1 VIYLDKPG
9 KVLQVVLAGAVSANQ
24 WEITVYYYNMS
35 PQATT
40 TLRRGGIQPSVS
52 NNTTDVTIMDGP
64 ALQGIIC
71 NIHTIFLH
79 NKDTATSTITVKIDD
94 NGTETMQVK
103 QAVRTGET
111 LVYEDGRGWETLSP
125 ISINVTSPTAAD
137 LTFITSGVTSITLP
151 TTGTMATLDGSE
163 TLTNKTINLTSNT
176 LVATSLQ
183 LKTALTDET
192 GSGAAVFGTS
202 PTFTTSVLAADV
214 SFTAFAGATT
224 LLTIGGTGA
233 TASLFAPSTLD
244 ATSSITGA
252 IRTSGGISAAK
263 ALWVGGLANIAGAA
277 TLQGALI
284 GDATTDSTSITT
296 GAFQTDGGLGV
307 AKALWVGGLMNV
319 AGAVTLQSTLS
330 VGGGI
335 TFSSFSNIAF
345 EAITSSGASALFRVQ
360 GNVGDLWQFGAG
372 TAIGGDWGIRNVT
385 RGINPIV
392 IQGGTATPTITLI
405 STLIVDGAL
414 SVDSTTD
421 STSISTGSIQTDGG
435 LGVTKAA
442 WIGGLLNVAGNTT
455 LQGTVSASNLSGTN
469 TGDFTG
475 VDVQRITATGA
486 TNWDKPTG
494 FNANA
499 LVIIELWAGGGSGGK
514 GNSGNAAGGGGGGAY
529 VKIMKKLS
537 DLSDP
542 VSVTVG
548 AGGAGQT
555 VASTV
560 GNVGGNTT
568 FGAYATAYGGGG
580 GGATVSFPGGGGGG
594 GSNSV
599 GLVGATSGVGGNGGG
614 PLLGTG
620 GSGAIGADS
629 SFGGGGGGGSNTGT
643 RGFPGGASAYG
654 GGGGGGCQDT
664 AGVAAE
670 NAGGNS
676 LMGGGGG
683 GGGALSV
690 TGGSAGTSLGGGNGS
705 AGTFDSTAS
714 SAGTQPGGGSG
725 GTEIGN
731 SGAGGNGM
739 AVITVI
745 DA

>member
-1 VIYLDKPG
+1 MIYLDKPG

-455 LQGTVSASNLSGTN
+455 LQGTLTLTTPLTYVDTAVDATDTTSYT
-469 TGDFTG
+469 FTG
-475 VDVQRITATGA
+475 ASVGTAAYQRHIHVVVHAMGGTPDITACTIGGFAATLNKSAVNSLGA
-486 TNWDKPTG
+486 VAIFTARLDYDTTADIVVTVP
-494 FNANA
+494 
-499 LVIIELWAGGGSGGK
+499 
-514 GNSGNAAGGGGGGAY
+514 GGALACGIAVY
-529 VKIMKKLS
+529 
-537 DLSDP
+537 
-542 VSVTVG
+542 
-548 AGGAGQT
+548 
-555 VASTV
+555 
-560 GNVGGNTT
+560 
-568 FGAYATAYGGGG
+568 
-580 GGATVSFPGGGGGG
+580 
-594 GSNSV
+594 NSV
-599 GLVGATSGVGGNGGG
+599 GLSSPDARDAGSSTADPGTDTLATRNGGFAIGGATRNATETWTWTNVTENYETTAEATRSM
-614 PLLGTG
+614 
-620 GSGAIGADS
+620 
-629 SFGGGGGGGSNTGT
+629 GGGSVDNT
-643 RGFPGGASAYG
+643 
-654 GGGGGGCQDT
+654 T
-664 AGVAAE
+664 AGTLAI
-670 NAGGNS
+670 
-676 LMGGGGG
+676 
-683 GGGALSV
+683 
-690 TGGSAGTSLGGGNGS
+690 
-705 AGTFDSTAS
+705 TADYATS
-714 SAGTQPGGGSG
+714 SA
-725 GTEIGN
+725 
-731 SGAGGNGM
+731 NGC
-739 AVITVI
+739 AVFATF
-745 DA
+745 